1 MKIMAETP
9 HLQDKNL
16 NTVAY
21 TRKNADKD
29 APKSSNKTLDKITI
43 DNSSVRVTICGKSSS
58 MVYTKPEIRQ
68 NHITQELAMEKKVT
82 DQVSAGE
89 ISKEVALSMIPIYGT
104 VREFQKG
111 NIGWGIFGAIT
122 DALTLIPVIGAGAKA
137 IGTAIRGGSAAVK
150 ALRVGLTT
158 AEVTS
163 KITTVTVAKQFA
175 AGASEGLAKSGKEL
189 GKAAL
194 RAMDP
199 GIELVY
205 EGSSLIR
212 RQTAKMA
219 SNISSTIV
227 KSAAALEDFGKWKKF
242 PSSVPVLD
250 TSSILQDDFHKIKVT
265 TQLSEQ
271 FLLDFDRAT
280 YKVDGKVIPRG
291 DYIQF
296 EKAIPDI
303 KKRQLISSYANQ
315 TSLADPSIGAMSFFP
330 DSFAKHGAHNSNVSY
345 EIWNMEYGIFL
356 TVK

>member
-1 MKIMAETP
+1 
-9 HLQDKNL
+9 
-16 NTVAY
+16 
-21 TRKNADKD
+21 
-29 APKSSNKTLDKITI
+29 
-43 DNSSVRVTICGKSSS
+43 

-68 NHITQELAMEKKVT
+68 NPVVQELAMEKEAP

-89 ISKEVALSMIPIYGT
+89 ISKEVALSMVPVYGT

-137 IGTAIRGGSAAVK
+137 IGTAIRGGCAAVK

-163 KITTVTVAKQFA
+163 KITTATVAKQFA
-175 AGASEGLAKSGKEL
+175 AGASEGLVKSGKEL
-189 GKAAL
+189 GQAAL

-199 GIELVY
+199 GIGLVY
-205 EGSSLIR
+205 GGSSLIR

-227 KSAAALEDFGKWKKF
+227 KSADALEDFGKWKKF
-242 PSSVPVLD
+242 PSSIPVLD
-250 TSSILQDDFHKIKVT
+250 TINILQDNFHKIKT
-265 TQLSEQ
+265 TTKLSEQ
-271 FLLDFDRAT
+271 FLLDFNRAT

-291 DYIQF
+291 DHIQF

-315 TSLADPSIGAMSFFP
+315 ASLADPSVGAMSFLP

-345 EIWNMEYGIFL
+345 EIWNTPDKKIKLIAKVESQLTPVDIADGEKIYSSYGLKAEMILSENTPSKYKYSYYLF
-356 TVK
+356 